1 MMKKL
6 LSRFV
11 LSSNLTGQLKNRI
24 ENIVENNGALGKFLL
39 REIVPLLFV
48 VSRSKNISDIKSR
61 IKEYFF
67 AKEILGSYINLV
79 RTSSLGTA
87 FELGIIDELNKKL
100 NATADEIASNLNL
113 NLPRTETL
121 LDSLVYFG
129 FLKKDGAFYSLDED
143 FKEVMKVLGDE
154 IKFLWAQL
162 KGFSD
167 LPDIVR
173 RGEPSSKLNIY
184 NLESDYRTLLFS
196 VNSFLYSATQELM
209 EKFEFKSIRR
219 IMIGSMG
226 ISFAKNIQK
235 KFPDVQIHIGCYP
248 HLIDEVPKLIEKYK
262 LENIA
267 SIKKHKGIPKEDRWG
282 DEEKGYDLV
291 FLTKKL
297 TLRPLD
303 EFGSEF
309 LEKSLKVLNK
319 GGYAVIWEAIVSDDG
334 LKGPIEESILDFLVS
349 FYGKR
354 WKESELKNYVLSKG
368 FSDFKLVKCFAGK
381 VTFGIAIK

>member
-1 MMKKL
+1 MEKL
-6 LSRFV
+6 LSKIP
-11 LSSNLTGQLKNRI
+11 LPSNISNQLKDKV
-24 ENIVENNGALGKFLL
+24 ENIVEKNGFIGKIL
-39 REIVPLLFV
+39 RELFPIIFV
-48 VSRSKNISDIKSR
+48 VSKSKNISEIRSQLK
-61 IKEYFF
+61 KYFF
-67 AKEILGSYINLV
+67 TREIFDSNTNLV
-79 RTSSLGTA
+79 KISSLGTA
-87 FELGIIDELNKKL
+87 FELGILDELQNKGR
-100 NATADEIASNLNL
+100 ASADDISKNLGL

-121 LDSLVYFG
+121 LDSLAYFG
-129 FLKKDGAFYSLDED
+129 FLKKDKGFYSLDED
-143 FKEVMKVLGDE
+143 FKDVIKVWGDE
-154 IKFLWAQL
+154 IKFLWTQL

-167 LPDIVR
+167 LPSIVQS
-173 RGEPSSKLNIY
+173 GNPSPKLNIY

-196 VNSFLYSATQELM
+196 VNAFLYSATRELM
-209 EKFEFKSIRR
+209 EKFDFRNIRR
-219 IMIGSMG
+219 IMVGSMG

-262 LENIA
+262 LKNVV
-267 SIKKHKGIPKEDRWG
+267 SMKKHKGVPKEDRWG

-309 LEKSLKVLNK
+309 LGKSHQVLTE

-334 LKGPIEESILDFLVS
+334 LKGPVEESILDLLVS
-349 FYGKR
+349 FSGKR
-354 WKESELKNYVLSKG
+354 WKESEIRNYVLSKG

-381 VTFGIAIK
+381 VTFGVAVK

>member
-1 MMKKL
+1 MEKL
-6 LSRFV
+6 LSKIP
-11 LSSNLTGQLKNRI
+11 LPSNISNQLKDKV
-24 ENIVENNGALGKFLL
+24 ENIVEKNGFIGKIL
-39 REIVPLLFV
+39 RELFPIIFV
-48 VSRSKNISDIKSR
+48 VSKSKNISEIRSQLK
-61 IKEYFF
+61 KYFF
-67 AKEILGSYINLV
+67 TREIFDSNTNLV
-79 RTSSLGTA
+79 KISSLGTA
-87 FELGIIDELNKKL
+87 FELGIVDELQNKGR
-100 NATADEIASNLNL
+100 ASADDISKNLGL

-121 LDSLVYFG
+121 LDSLAYFG
-129 FLKKDGAFYSLDED
+129 FLKKDKGFYSLDED
-143 FKEVMKVLGDE
+143 FKDVIKVWGDE
-154 IKFLWAQL
+154 IKFLWTQL

-167 LPDIVR
+167 LPSIVQS
-173 RGEPSSKLNIY
+173 GNPSPKLNIY

-196 VNSFLYSATQELM
+196 VNAFLYSATRELM
-209 EKFEFKSIRR
+209 EKFDFRNIRR
-219 IMIGSMG
+219 IMVGSMG

-262 LENIA
+262 LKNVV
-267 SIKKHKGIPKEDRWG
+267 SMKKHKGVPKEDRWG

-309 LEKSLKVLNK
+309 LGKSHQVLTE

-334 LKGPIEESILDFLVS
+334 LKGPVEESILDLLVS
-349 FYGKR
+349 FSGKR
-354 WKESELKNYVLSKG
+354 WKESEIRNYVLSKG

-381 VTFGIAIK
+381 VTFGVAVK

>member
-1 MMKKL
+1 MEKL
-6 LSRFV
+6 LSKIP
-11 LSSNLTGQLKNRI
+11 LPSSISNQLKDKV
-24 ENIVENNGALGKFLL
+24 ENIVEKNGFIGKIL
-39 REIVPLLFV
+39 RELFPIIFV
-48 VSRSKNISDIKSR
+48 VSKSKNISEIRSQLK
-61 IKEYFF
+61 KYFF
-67 AKEILGSYINLV
+67 TREIFDGNTNLV
-79 RTSSLGTA
+79 KISSLGTA
-87 FELGIIDELNKKL
+87 FELGIVDELQNKGR
-100 NATADEIASNLNL
+100 ASADDISKTLGL

-121 LDSLVYFG
+121 LDSLAYFG
-129 FLKKDGAFYSLDED
+129 FLKKDKGFYSLDKD
-143 FKEVMKVLGDE
+143 FKDVIKVWGDE
-154 IKFLWAQL
+154 IKFLWTQL

-167 LPDIVR
+167 LPSIVQS
-173 RGEPSSKLNIY
+173 GNPSPKLNIY

-196 VNSFLYSATQELM
+196 VNAFLYSATRELM
-209 EKFEFKSIRR
+209 EKFDFRNIRR
-219 IMIGSMG
+219 IMVGSMG

-262 LENIA
+262 LKNVV
-267 SIKKHKGIPKEDRWG
+267 SMKKHKGVPKEDRWG

-309 LEKSLKVLNK
+309 LGKSHQVLTE

-334 LKGPIEESILDFLVS
+334 LKGPVEESILDLLVS
-349 FYGKR
+349 FSGKR
-354 WKESELKNYVLSKG
+354 WKESEIRNYVLSKG

-381 VTFGIAIK
+381 VTFGVAVK